1 MADLAEVRI
10 GSRALKRVFASHG
23 YHRRVTRVKPF
34 LTAATKSKR
43 QAWGEKYQDWA
54 VEDWQD
60 VIWSDEC
67 AFSVGNKPGTV
78 WVTRRPGEEYLEDC
92 LVPKFP
98 RLTTVMVWGAIYR
111 DLKGP
116 LVIWDTAN

>member
-1 MADLAEVRI
+1 M
-10 GSRALKRVFASHG
+10 
-23 YHRRVTRVKPF
+23 
-34 LTAATKSKR
+34 
-43 QAWGEKYQDWA
+43 
-54 VEDWQD
+54 
-60 VIWSDEC
+60 
-67 AFSVGNKPGTV
+67 PGTV

-116 LVIWDTAN
+116 LVIWDGSGLMGQLTLIRLFYLIFILGILLSMKPAPLTRVIYTSNGMVLQPTGQSMP